1 MSVVKDRV
9 SLEPYL
15 SISYDFHYN
24 SDTQG
29 WNNFQIGVD
38 VPISLADHFTIKP
51 FAAFSVA
58 LSAIDEF
65 AKKRRMGR
73 RQYRD

>member
-1 MSVVKDRV
+1 MFQSPTIFITTPTR
-9 SLEPYL
+9 
-15 SISYDFHYN
+15 N
-24 SDTQG
+24 AGTT
-29 WNNFQIGVD
+29 FQIGLD

-51 FAAFSVA
+51 FAALSVP

-65 AKKRRMGR
+65 AKKEGWGG